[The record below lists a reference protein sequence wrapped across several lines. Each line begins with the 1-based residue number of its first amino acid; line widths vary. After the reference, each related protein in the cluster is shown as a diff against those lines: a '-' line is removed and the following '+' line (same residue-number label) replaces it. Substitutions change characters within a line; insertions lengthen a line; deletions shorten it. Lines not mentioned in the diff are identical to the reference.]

1 MFHSEIH
8 HILEVVLK
16 WVSCKKIQYNSNN
29 YYQNMFNLHEGTAAG
44 SNHVEHREGVDD
56 ETELL
61 VGQKGVQQNEAYSYD
76 EWFSCSS
83 IQQAEWNK

>member
-1 MFHSEIH
+1 
-8 HILEVVLK
+8 
-16 WVSCKKIQYNSNN
+16 
-29 YYQNMFNLHEGTAAG
+29 MFNLQKGTAAG

-83 IQQAEWNK
+83 I